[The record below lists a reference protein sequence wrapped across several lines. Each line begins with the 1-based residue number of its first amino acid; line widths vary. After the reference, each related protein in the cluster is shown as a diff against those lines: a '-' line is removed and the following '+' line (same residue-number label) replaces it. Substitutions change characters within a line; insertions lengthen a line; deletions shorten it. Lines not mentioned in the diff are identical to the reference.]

1 MPDFAP
7 RYELSKLQTAGY
19 LQHGFRC
26 RLPLALHLAFSSC
39 KCRDMEAAQPMRYV
53 LSMLGLP
60 VQDTF
65 DAMEDSQAPHQ
76 HNRVL

>member
-7 RYELSKLQTAGY
+7 LYELSKQQTNGH

-26 RLPLALHLAFSSC
+26 RLPLARHLAFSSC
-39 KCRDMEAAQPMRYV
+39 KWRDMEAAQPMRND
-53 LSMLGLP
+53 LSKLGLP

-65 DAMEDSQAPHQ
+65 DAMEDSQTPQQ